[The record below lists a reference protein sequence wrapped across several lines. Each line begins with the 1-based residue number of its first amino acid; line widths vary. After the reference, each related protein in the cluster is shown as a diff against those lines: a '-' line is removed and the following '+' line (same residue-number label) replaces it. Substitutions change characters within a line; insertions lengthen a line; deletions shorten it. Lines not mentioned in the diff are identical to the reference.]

1 MDKIVRRDV
10 RSTAS
15 TGRILASLQAMDFVE
30 DSLVIGQEWEGDQ
43 RVILFLKMKDGFILS
58 DELIVEIKSQIRS
71 NCSPRHVPAKILET
85 KGIPYTISLKK
96 VEIAVKK
103 IIQGEYV
110 TNRDALA
117 NPEVLDFYRDIPELQ
132 S

>member
-1 MDKIVRRDV
+1 
-10 RSTAS
+10 
-15 TGRILASLQAMDFVE
+15 MDFVE
-30 DSLVIGQEWEGDQ
+30 DSLVIGQEWEDDQ
-43 RVILFLKMKDGFILS
+43 RVILFLKMKEGFILS

-85 KGIPYTISLKK
+85 KGIPYTINLKK
-96 VEIAVKK
+96 EEIAVKK
-103 IIQGEYV
+103 IIQGKDV

-117 NPEVLDFYRDIPELQ
+117 NPEVLDFYKNIPELQ

>member
-1 MDKIVRRDV
+1 M
-10 RSTAS
+10 
-15 TGRILASLQAMDFVE
+15 E

-85 KGIPYTISLKK
+85 KGIPYTINLKK

-117 NPEVLDFYRDIPELQ
+117 NPEVLDYYRDIPELQ

>member
-1 MDKIVRRDV
+1 M
-10 RSTAS
+10 
-15 TGRILASLQAMDFVE
+15 
-30 DSLVIGQEWEGDQ
+30 IGQEWEGDQ
-43 RVILFLKMKDGFILS
+43 RIILFLIMKKGF
-58 DELIVEIKSQIRS
+58 ELNNVLVKEIKSQIRS

-85 KGIPYTISLKK
+85 KGIPYTINLKK

-103 IIQGEYV
+103 IIQGDDV

-117 NPEVLDFYRDIPELQ
+117 NPEVLDLYKDIPELQ